1 MKNCSQKDLIE
12 KCCLETGVNTH
23 TICIWSCG
31 THYWAYQYKGL
42 SQNTK
47 KNNKK
52 LGLLLQPYHLNIFVY
67 LCIDSSVMVAEW
79 SSWTRRLEQS
89 GAPFLRGLILTERP
103 HASLTEVLKNI
114 WMKERTRPYNRTL
127 RQHSTGRKTT
137 PLSDSSWQLSLQ
149 WKILRPLLRQI
160 NQSLVATNVPTSK
173 EATSSDHP
181 RTPPAPTCW
190 RGSGRM
196 GKKDSS
202 IIGPDKRLTLKLISF
217 HNYHQLPPNV

>member
-1 MKNCSQKDLIE
+1 MPFIKYSGAPCREDNREKSVNPSLASSEQRRLSSNSVKNCSQKDLIE

-114 WMKERTRPYNRTL
+114 WMKVRTRPYNRIL
-127 RQHSTGRKTT
+127 RQHSTGGKTT
-137 PLSDSSWQLSLQ
+137 PPSEPS
-149 WKILRPLLRQI
+149 
-160 NQSLVATNVPTSK
+160 
-173 EATSSDHP
+173 
-181 RTPPAPTCW
+181 
-190 RGSGRM
+190 
-196 GKKDSS
+196 
-202 IIGPDKRLTLKLISF
+202 
-217 HNYHQLPPNV
+217 